1 MKLILSDEGKTISGT
16 ATFKS
21 GNWTDPIDYKR
32 VHLASPSVDLGPGLT
47 RRKTFKFEAAAGFS
61 ARFID
66 GATEKFDPASKRTD
80 LD

>member
-47 RRKTFKFEAAAGFS
+47 RG
-61 ARFID
+61 
-66 GATEKFDPASKRTD
+66 
-80 LD
+80 